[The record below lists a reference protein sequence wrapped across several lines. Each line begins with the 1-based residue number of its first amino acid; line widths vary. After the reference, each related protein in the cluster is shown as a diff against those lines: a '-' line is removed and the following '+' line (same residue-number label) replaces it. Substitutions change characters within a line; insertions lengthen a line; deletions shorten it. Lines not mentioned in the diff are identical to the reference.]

1 MIGSQYK
8 LGTTTDAHSHRC
20 VCLCVFGAFSVLAGD
35 WYSQH
40 PSDKQTPAKYLADQ
54 ALKYVY
60 GKTEE
65 DVQSNTVDFPLC
77 VRNCVYLYR

>member
-1 MIGSQYK
+1 M
-8 LGTTTDAHSHRC
+8 
-20 VCLCVFGAFSVLAGD
+20 LAGD

>member
-1 MIGSQYK
+1 LFVRFYAFSV
-8 LGTTTDAHSHRC
+8 RFC
-20 VCLCVFGAFSVLAGD
+20 AFSVLAGD